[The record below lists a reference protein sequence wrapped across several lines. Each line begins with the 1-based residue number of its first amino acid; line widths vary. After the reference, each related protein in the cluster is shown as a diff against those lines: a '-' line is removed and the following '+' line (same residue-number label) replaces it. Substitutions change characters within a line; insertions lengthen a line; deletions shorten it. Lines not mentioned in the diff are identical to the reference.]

1 MQHGRFAR
9 PQRHGDIIERAI
21 SPAAANVH
29 ALLAHLERQGFT
41 LAPQLHATTAD
52 GTREILGYLPGDSGY
67 PPLALAWRSEETL
80 ISVAGAVRDLHDATQ
95 GFVAPEP
102 ERWHRMELA
111 VPAVIDCIGHGD
123 LAPWNILLDG
133 TRVTGIIDWDTAG
146 PSNRV
151 WDLAYLAHHLVP
163 FHPTEDLA
171 GFGWDTE
178 PDRAGRLRLLT
189 GAYGHD
195 VRAEQIVDFA
205 ALRLLAMA
213 AHLDDRI
220 HAADPAYTV
229 HADEDH
235 PAGYRRAAAYIL
247 AHRAELLGQPPTR
260 TRQRRPHR

>member
-1 MQHGRFAR
+1 M
-9 PQRHGDIIERAI
+9 
-21 SPAAANVH
+21 
-29 ALLAHLERQGFT
+29 
-41 LAPQLHATTAD
+41 LAPRLHGTTAD

-67 PPLALAWRSEETL
+67 PPLSLAWRSEGTL
-80 ISVAGAVRDLHDATQ
+80 ISVAGAVRELHDVTQ

-102 ERWHRMELA
+102 ERWHRVELA

-123 LAPWNILLDG
+123 LAPWDILLDG

-178 PDRAGRLRLLT
+178 PDRAGRLQLLA

-205 ALRLLAMA
+205 PA
-213 AHLDDRI
+213 AAGDGRAPRRPH

-229 HADEDH
+229 HAEEDH

-247 AHRAELLGQPPTR
+247 AHRAELLGQPPAR
-260 TRQRRPHR
+260 TR

>member
-1 MQHGRFAR
+1 MQRGRFAR
-9 PQRHGDIIERAI
+9 PHRHGDTIERAI

-41 LAPQLHATTAD
+41 MAPRLHATTAD

-67 PPLALAWRSEETL
+67 PPLALAWRSAETL

-111 VPAVIDCIGHGD
+111 VPAVIDCI
-123 LAPWNILLDG
+123 
-133 TRVTGIIDWDTAG
+133 WDTAG

-189 GAYGHD
+189 GAYGRD

-260 TRQRRPHR
+260 TR